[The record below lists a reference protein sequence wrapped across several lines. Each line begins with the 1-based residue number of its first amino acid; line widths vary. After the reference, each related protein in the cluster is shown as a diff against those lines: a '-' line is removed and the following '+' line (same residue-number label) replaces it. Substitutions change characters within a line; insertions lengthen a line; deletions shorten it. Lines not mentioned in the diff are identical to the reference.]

1 MKEIM
6 AELKFKIK
14 APTVAPIEG
23 DVLTPDNL
31 ANRSLSEILSL
42 ETWRGN
48 RRVKLSEV
56 FTVEG
61 ESTSNPSDLHVIIEG
76 DLRKV
81 RHIGAHM
88 SAGKITVN
96 GPVGTF
102 VGFEMSGGTIVVN
115 GDADAF
121 LGMGMSGGV
130 IEVNGNAGDAVGSGY
145 WGTRCGMRG
154 GLIVVKGDVGA
165 ELGCWMKD
173 GTIKVGGN
181 ADVFT
186 GVRMQGGTIFVAGN
200 VGAKLGAAM
209 TNGKIVVSGSVQ
221 SILPSFNIDEIRP
234 NTKVDGEK
242 VQGPFYVF
250 YGDITEGGSGKLFI
264 SVSNNPHLKYREAY
278 IL

>member
-1 MKEIM
+1 MIDM
-6 AELKFKIK
+6 PELKMKIK
-14 APTVAPIEG
+14 ALPPTPIEG
-23 DVLTPDNL
+23 EILTPDQL
-31 ANRSLSEILSL
+31 AGRSVNEILNL

-48 RRVKLSEV
+48 RRVKLSEL

-61 ESTSNPSDLHVIIEG
+61 ESASSPSDLHLILEG

-81 RHIGAHM
+81 RHIGSRM
-88 SAGKITVN
+88 SAGKITIN

-102 VGFEMSGGTIVVN
+102 VGFEMTGGTIVVN

-145 WGTRCGMRG
+145 WGTRAGMRG
-154 GLIVVKGDVGA
+154 GLIVVRGNVGA

-173 GTIKVGGN
+173 GTIRVGGN
-181 ADVFT
+181 ADVFA
-186 GVRMQGGTIFVAGN
+186 GVRMQGGTIYVAGN

-209 TNGKIVVSGSVQ
+209 MNGKIVVSGNVP

-234 NTKVDGEK
+234 NTKVDGDK
-242 VQGPFYVF
+242 IQGPFYVF
-250 YGDITEGGSGKLFI
+250 YGDVAEGGNGKLFI
-264 SVSNNPHLKYREAY
+264 SVQKNPHLKYREAY

>member
-1 MKEIM
+1 MNDM
-6 AELKFKIK
+6 AELKLKIK
-14 APTVAPIEG
+14 AQPPIPIEG
-23 DVLTPDNL
+23 EVLTPDNL
-31 ANRSLSEILSL
+31 AGRSVNEILNL

-48 RRVKLSEV
+48 RRVKLSEL

-61 ESTSNPSDLHVIIEG
+61 ESASNPSDLHIILEG

-81 RHIGAHM
+81 RHIGARM
-88 SAGKITVN
+88 SAGKITIN

-154 GLIVVKGDVGA
+154 GLIVVKGNVGA

-181 ADVFT
+181 ADVFA
-186 GVRMQGGTIFVAGN
+186 GVRMQGGTIFVAGDA
-200 VGAKLGAAM
+200 GAKLGAAM
-209 TNGKIVVSGSVQ
+209 TNGKIVVLGNVPN
-221 SILPSFNIDEIRP
+221 ILPSFHIDEIRP
-234 NTKVDGEK
+234 NTKVDGDK
-242 VQGPFYVF
+242 IQGPFYVF
-250 YGDITEGGSGKLFI
+250 YGDITEGGNGKLFI
-264 SVSNNPHLKYREAY
+264 SVGKNPHLKYREAY

>member
-1 MKEIM
+1 VSSM
-6 AELKFKIK
+6 AELRLKIK
-14 APTVAPIEG
+14 VPPQTPVEG
-23 DVLTPDNL
+23 EVLTPDNL
-31 ANRSLSEILSL
+31 AGRSINEILNL
-42 ETWRGN
+42 ETFRGN
-48 RRVKLSEV
+48 RRVKLSEL

-61 ESTSNPSDLHVIIEG
+61 ESASNPSDLHLILEG

-81 RHIGAHM
+81 RHIGARM
-88 SAGKITVN
+88 SAGKITIN

-121 LGMGMSGGV
+121 VGMGMSGGV

-154 GLIVVKGDVGA
+154 GLIVVKGNVGA
-165 ELGCWMKD
+165 EVGLWMKG
-173 GTIKVGGN
+173 GTIRVGGN

-209 TNGKIVVSGSVQ
+209 VDGKIVVLGTVPN
-221 SILPSFNIDEIRP
+221 ILPSFYIDEIRS
-234 NTKVDGEK
+234 NTKVDGDK
-242 VQGPFYVF
+242 IQGPFYVF
-250 YGDITEGGSGKLFI
+250 YGDITEGGNGKLFI
-264 SVSNNPHLKYREAY
+264 SVEKNQHLKYREAY
-278 IL
+278 LL

>member
-1 MKEIM
+1 MNDM
-6 AELKFKIK
+6 AELKLKIK
-14 APTVAPIEG
+14 AQPPTPIEG
-23 DVLTPDNL
+23 EVLTPDNL
-31 ANRSLSEILSL
+31 AGRSVNEILNL

-48 RRVKLSEV
+48 RRVKLSEL

-61 ESTSNPSDLHVIIEG
+61 ESASNPSDLHIILEG

-81 RHIGAHM
+81 RHIGARM
-88 SAGKITVN
+88 SAGKITIN

-154 GLIVVKGDVGA
+154 GLIVVKGNVGA

-181 ADVFT
+181 ADVFA
-186 GVRMQGGTIFVAGN
+186 GVRMQGGTIFVAGDA
-200 VGAKLGAAM
+200 GAKLGAAM
-209 TNGKIVVSGSVQ
+209 TNGKIVVLGNVPN
-221 SILPSFNIDEIRP
+221 ILPSFHIDEIRP
-234 NTKVDGEK
+234 NTKVDGDK
-242 VQGPFYVF
+242 IQGPFYVF
-250 YGDITEGGSGKLFI
+250 YGDITEGGNGKLFI
-264 SVSNNPHLKYREAY
+264 SVGKNPHLKYREAY

>member
-1 MKEIM
+1 MV
-6 AELKFKIK
+6 ELKLKMK
-14 APTVAPIEG
+14 GQSVAPIEG
-23 DVLTPDNL
+23 EMLTPDNL
-31 ANRSLSEILSL
+31 AKKSFNEILNL

-48 RRVKLSEV
+48 RLVKLSEV

-61 ESTSNPSDLHVIIEG
+61 ESTSNPSDLHLIIEG

-88 SAGKITVN
+88 SAGKITIN

-121 LGMGMSGGV
+121 LGMGMSGGM

-154 GLIVVKGDVGA
+154 GLIVIKGNAGA

-181 ADVFT
+181 ADAFA

-209 TNGKIVVSGSVQ
+209 TNGKIVVLGNVP
-221 SILPSFNIDEIRP
+221 SILPSFNIDEIRA

-250 YGDITEGGSGKLFI
+250 YGDITEGGNGKLFI
-264 SVSNNPHLKYREAY
+264 SVPKNAHLKYREAY
-278 IL
+278 LL